1 MSYFTDRAEQARED
15 KRVKAELAREA
26 KKLEFDQR
34 LALTRVQ
41 LEETRKDKADD
52 RADREEKRGR
62 RVKAVKDLWSW
73 CAAHVVDL
81 LIYPLML
88 VSAVLTI
95 PGVAHW
101 GGEHLGSEVGL
112 LLPLLSEWGMV
123 AFSVAVHV
131 QRVRHPDR
139 PVWALQLGVLV
150 FSGYGLVIS
159 VIRGITMPGGNV
171 GIGLVMGLVSVA
183 GVIAHQ
189 IVTAAPRRSATEK
202 AARRIAKETARQEK
216 AAARTLRAEGDR
228 VEAARRA
235 AIRSA
240 VAEIGPDGAARL
252 VFQPGLFTLRW
263 RGRLAPA
270 TVRNLP
276 VTPAG
281 DGELSVADEA
291 AAYLAGTHFRRLES
305 GTSEATPDGER
316 GRDAAG
322 VATLDPKPDPAPR
335 ADDHTGDDPAGD
347 GGPKRPSAA
356 RRASGRRT
364 ARATIPAPK
373 QRTAEQL
380 KTEFEKA
387 LDDRPD
393 GFDPTNAESIR
404 RTLKC
409 GKKQATDLKADYV
422 RRNGG
427 DA

>member
-1 MSYFTDRAEQARED
+1 MSYFSDRAEQARED
-15 KRVKAELAREA
+15 KRVKAELARKE
-26 KKLEFDQR
+26 KEQGFDQR
-34 LALTRVQ
+34 LALTRLQ
-41 LEETRKDKADD
+41 LEETRKDKADT
-52 RADREEKRGR
+52 RADRKEKRQA
-62 RVKAVKDLWSW
+62 RVTAVKGLWSW

-88 VSAVLTI
+88 VSAALTI

-159 VIRGITMPGGNV
+159 VIRGITMPGGNL
-171 GIGLVMGLVSVA
+171 GIGVVMGLVSVA

-189 IVTAAPRRSATEK
+189 IVTAAPRRSTAEK
-202 AARRIAKETARQEK
+202 ALRRTAKETARQEK
-216 AAARTLRAEGDR
+216 AAARTVRAERDR

-252 VFQPGLFTLRW
+252 VFQPGLFQLGR

-270 TVRNLP
+270 TVSNLP
-276 VTPAG
+276 VSTAG

-291 AAYLAGTHFRRLES
+291 AAYLAGAHFRRLES
-305 GTSEATPDGER
+305 GASEATPDGER

-322 VATLDPKPDPAPR
+322 VATLDPKPEPRPR

-347 GGPKRPSAA
+347 DGPKRPSAA
-356 RRASGRRT
+356 RRTGGRRS
-364 ARATIPAPK
+364 ARATIPEPK
-373 QRTAEQL
+373 KRTPEQL
-380 KTEFEKA
+380 KTEFAKA
-387 LDDRPD
+387 LDDRPA
-393 GFDPTNAESIR
+393 GFDPLNAESIR

-422 RRNGG
+422 ARNGG